1 MTSSNRRKMT
11 SATVEKE
18 QRYNFKLR
26 ENKISPKEKITKKQ
40 EFDDNKKI
48 YLGEGLF
55 KSGKIFLSKF
65 KLKVLEYMVF
75 TKRVP
80 IFLFELIS
88 KILKFILWCEFILVF
103 RNNTFVF
110 SNTINLSVSTNYC
123 IINIK

>member
-65 KLKVLEYMVF
+65 KLKVLEYMVS